1 MESFSTTEPFRFDAS
16 SMAGGV
22 PMTTAMEDPLV
33 RQTRREIALLVR
45 EVARLARQQIPSQPF
60 FQKLIESTAQAMAAA
75 GGVVYCVGPEGCVP
89 LVRTGTQTDLSLEAN
104 QVGCHAVL
112 LSEVLAGAQPVVVP
126 PTPQVTDPEIAANP
140 TLLPVALV
148 PLGPSDQDA
157 ATHLLEL
164 FLEPDG
170 GPASQRGY
178 LRFVAQMADLATDYL
193 KQQQLRTHRRSSERW
208 QRLSDGLPGLH
219 RTFNVNRIADLV
231 VDLAAETFSVDRVSL
246 CRVTG
251 RNVRLLAVSHVA
263 NIDRQTAAAQQIV
276 AWTKQQQPL
285 SGPAW
290 FADAAEGQ
298 VADPSLTASAELGF
312 QAITRCGQTDRYCLV
327 AQHHAAV
334 DWDEDARR
342 DWRYLSEHA
351 GTALEQADQVSRIPG
366 VLALLRLMPRPLD
379 RDWRTKRLVYAGV
392 LALFLLGLAVIPVP
406 VSVTSRCELT
416 AANTQYLYAPSQGIV
431 AEVYVDHGQQVSQGM
446 PLVTI
451 VDRTLEERLEVLAGQ
466 RAVLIERL
474 AEVRMSI
481 TEQTLRKRDELT
493 RLQAEQQVIEQQLS
507 SLLRQQALLSQ
518 QVSRLTLRSDRDG
531 VIDGWQ
537 LRRQLLDRPVVAG
550 QVLFSVIQPEAGW
563 QIEAFIPQNRLDLIP
578 RPGSASAASSPVLA
592 KLVLT
597 AFSDQRFEARLEE
610 IGPALTLL
618 ADEGPVARAR
628 FRVVADNLPPIQTNA
643 PGKLA
648 IDCGKQPL
656 WCVATRDLRR
666 TLQGWKGLYL

>member
-22 PMTTAMEDPLV
+22 SMNTATEDPLV

-45 EVARLARQQIPSQPF
+45 EVARLARQDIPSKPF

-75 GGVVYCVGPEGCVP
+75 GGVVYHVAPEGCVP

-104 QVGCHAVL
+104 QVGCHAAL

-126 PTPQVTDPEIAANP
+126 PTPQATDPEIAANP
-140 TLLPVALV
+140 TVLPVALV
-148 PLGPSDQDA
+148 PLGPSDQEA

-178 LRFVAQMADLATDYL
+178 LRFAAQMADLAADYL

-208 QRLSDGLPGLH
+208 QRLSADLPRLH
-219 RTFNVNRIADLV
+219 RTFNITRIADLV
-231 VDLAAETFSVDRVSL
+231 VDIAAETFSVDRVSL
-246 CRVTG
+246 CRITG

-290 FADAAEGQ
+290 FADAAKGQ
-298 VADPSLTASAELGF
+298 GVDPSPTASEELGF

-327 AQHHAAV
+327 VQHHAAV
-334 DWDEDARR
+334 DWDDDARR

-351 GTALEQADQVSRIPG
+351 GTALAQADQVSRIPG
-366 VLALLRLMPRPLD
+366 ALALLRLMPRPLD
-379 RDWRTKRLVYAGV
+379 RDWRSRRLVLAGV
-392 LALFLLGLAVIPVP
+392 LALVLLGLAVIPVP

-474 AEVRMSI
+474 AEVRMAI

-493 RLQAEQQVIEQQLS
+493 RLQAEQQVIEQQLT
-507 SLLRQQALLSQ
+507 SLLRQQALLEQ

-578 RPGSASAASSPVLA
+578 RPEAASAASSPVLA

-597 AFSDQRFEARLEE
+597 AFSDQRFDARLEE

>member
-379 RDWRTKRLVYAGV
+379 RDWRSKRLVYAGV

>member
-126 PTPQVTDPEIAANP
+126 PTPQATDPEIAANP

-379 RDWRTKRLVYAGV
+379 RDWRSKRLVYAGV